1 MTSLP
6 DGPHIR
12 VGAAE
17 RDAAADRLQQAYAE
31 ERISREEMEQR
42 LQQALTAATRAELDL
57 VTADLP
63 AGRPAEDDSAATIA
77 TAGGRIVRRGPWRV
91 PRKLT
96 VASAF
101 GKVRLD
107 LSHAIIDHP
116 VVDIELGLGFGRAT
130 ITVPHN
136 ATVDVDGVQGGWQDV
151 RYRPPRYPAPAAR
164 SSGSPAPPASAA
176 SASATRAPAERPQ
189 SPEVSS
195 RSPKGSG
202 RSTGVPNGS
211 GPRVRA

>member
-1 MTSLP
+1 M
-6 DGPHIR
+6 
-12 VGAAE
+12 
-17 RDAAADRLQQAYAE
+17 
-31 ERISREEMEQR
+31 
-42 LQQALTAATRAELDL
+42 
-57 VTADLP
+57 
-63 AGRPAEDDSAATIA
+63 
-77 TAGGRIVRRGPWRV
+77 

-151 RYRPPRYPAPAAR
+151 RYRPPRHPAPGGPLIR
-164 SSGSPAPPASAA
+164 ITGAP
-176 SASATRAPAERPQ
+176 
-189 SPEVSS
+189 
-195 RSPKGSG
+195 GFG
-202 RSTGVPNGS
+202 RL
-211 GPRVRA
+211 RVRHARAR

>member
-6 DGPHIR
+6 DSPQTR

-17 RDAAADRLQQAYAE
+17 RDAAAERLQQAYAE
-31 ERISREEMEQR
+31 ERITHEEMEQR
-42 LQQALTAATRAELDL
+42 LQQALTATTRTELDL
-57 VTADLP
+57 ATADLP
-63 AGRPAEDDSAATIA
+63 ASPSDDDTATIA
-77 TAGGRIVRRGPWRV
+77 TAGGRIVRRGAWRV
-91 PRKLT
+91 PRTLK

-107 LSHAIIDHP
+107 LSHAIIEHQ

-151 RYRPPRYPAPAAR
+151 RYRPPRHAVPGGPLIRITGAPGFGRLRVRHAR
-164 SSGSPAPPASAA
+164 S
-176 SASATRAPAERPQ
+176 R
-189 SPEVSS
+189 
-195 RSPKGSG
+195 
-202 RSTGVPNGS
+202 
-211 GPRVRA
+211 

>member
-6 DGPHIR
+6 DTPQTR
-12 VGAAE
+12 VGTAE
-17 RDAAADRLQQAYAE
+17 RDAAAERLQQAYAE
-31 ERISREEMEQR
+31 ERITREEMEQR
-42 LQQALTAATRAELDL
+42 LQQALTATTRGELDL

-63 AGRPAEDDSAATIA
+63 AGPPADADAVTIA

-91 PRKLT
+91 PRTLK

-107 LSHAIIDHP
+107 LSHAIIEHP

-136 ATVDVDGVQGGWQDV
+136 ATVDVDGVQGGWKDV
-151 RYRPPRYPAPAAR
+151 RYRPPRHPVPGGPLIRITGAPGFGRLRVRHAR
-164 SSGSPAPPASAA
+164 S
-176 SASATRAPAERPQ
+176 R
-189 SPEVSS
+189 
-195 RSPKGSG
+195 
-202 RSTGVPNGS
+202 
-211 GPRVRA
+211 

>member
-6 DGPHIR
+6 NGPHTR

-17 RDAAADRLQQAYAE
+17 RDAAAARLQQAYAE
-31 ERISREEMEQR
+31 ERITHEEMEQR

-63 AGRPAEDDSAATIA
+63 ADRPDAADSTATIA
-77 TAGGRIVRRGPWRV
+77 AAGGRIVRRGVWRV
-91 PRKLT
+91 PRTLK

-136 ATVDVDGVQGGWQDV
+136 ATVDVDGVQGGWKDV
-151 RYRPPRYPAPAAR
+151 RYRPPRHPVPGGPLIRITGAP
-164 SSGSPAPPASAA
+164 GF
-176 SASATRAPAERPQ
+176 
-189 SPEVSS
+189 
-195 RSPKGSG
+195 G
-202 RSTGVPNGS
+202 RL
-211 GPRVRA
+211 RVRHARGR